1 MNRPRAHKHQTPKR
15 LFQRLTAK
23 LYPLSFIRGFESY
36 LKREHTNSIYIDLE
50 KIVSSISH
58 HSPQNAL
65 KLLPSKTL
73 LD

>member
-15 LFQRLTAK
+15 LFQRLTGK
-23 LYPLSFIRGFESY
+23 LCPLSFIRRSESY
-36 LKREHTNSIYIDLE
+36 AKLEHTDSIHLDPE
-50 KIVSSISH
+50 KTVSSTSH

-65 KLLPSKTL
+65 KHQPSKTL

>member
-15 LFQRLTAK
+15 LFQRLTGK
-23 LYPLSFIRGFESY
+23 LCPLSLIRGFESY
-36 LKREHTNSIYIDLE
+36 AKLEHTDSIHFDLE
-50 KIVSSISH
+50 KIVSSASH

-65 KLLPSKTL
+65 KHQLAKPL

>member
-15 LFQRLTAK
+15 LSQRLTGK
-23 LYPLSFIRGFESY
+23 LCPLSLIRGFESY
-36 LKREHTNSIYIDLE
+36 LKLEHTDSIHIDLE

-58 HSPQNAL
+58 HSPQNAF
-65 KLLPSKTL
+65 KHLPSKTL